1 MSNCSIPGSSVM
13 QKFQEVDNLST
24 SGYCPQYTHLLHG
37 TQPNICG
44 YPPSP
49 SRLAALPY
57 PPANMSPDNFPANAL
72 LPYSSNF
79 VTPQEFGPSPSSTPS
94 LGSTCC
100 HLTPLLLSLRPPHRY
115 EPSLW
120 KRKELESS
128 RNPPPFRQSR
138 IQKQRVVGS
147 PPEAEP
153 PLEVSNGSI
162 LISRTKDLV
171 SFVKE
176 ALQMLGEIVP

>member
-24 SGYCPQYTHLLHG
+24 SGYCPQYTHLHHLGWRRCPIHLQTCHQITSPPTHCFPTRPILLHLK
-37 TQPNICG
+37 T
-44 YPPSP
+44 
-49 SRLAALPY
+49 
-57 PPANMSPDNFPANAL
+57 
-72 LPYSSNF
+72 
-79 VTPQEFGPSPSSTPS
+79 TPS

-128 RNPPPFRQSR
+128 RNPPPFRRSR